1 MDVERIDRIPDS
13 FPGRTAGRVGGAA
26 PDYEPLLP
34 RWTRHGGLLLM
45 VFAVAMLPAA
55 TFLRFDTYQRVRAT
69 LVDHGPDRVLILSG
83 GVPAQAMP
91 ATGPQLRFIA
101 EGDRNR
107 VYPLQLERATEL
119 DTGSGALHGAT
130 ASATTAFVVSF
141 ADAAPARTIPVLPLD
156 GVLVVPAGRLSLWQH
171 LGQWL

>member
-91 ATGPQLRFIA
+91 AIA
-101 EGDRNR
+101 ANLSTHDRC
-107 VYPLQLERATEL
+107 
-119 DTGSGALHGAT
+119 DTP
-130 ASATTAFVVSF
+130 TTR
-141 ADAAPARTIPVLPLD
+141 ARTPSASRARPSSVNSRT
-156 GVLVVPAGRLSLWQH
+156 GV
-171 LGQWL
+171 